1 MQCPKSEL
9 VIQIMNVQRQ
19 IGSSDCGV
27 FALALI
33 TAVCFGLDS
42 CSLTKKKAKTLV
54 EVNCKTR
61 NYTISYFMKAGKKAI
76 YYKVKL
82 SLFTV
87 YVGCSAINHK

>member
-42 CSLTKKKAKTLV
+42 CSLTKKRRKHLLKSIVRQELH
-54 EVNCKTR
+54 
-61 NYTISYFMKAGKKAI
+61 YFLLYESRKKAI